1 MEMLRKVSTRTSLWG
16 SCLLSAL
23 MWEARRP
30 ADEQEWYYLLPAFLL
45 RCLGHTAKGNIPVW
59 DRGEWLRMTTN
70 WLGVLTSTSLPHPQG
85 ALEHG
90 AKSRRPK
97 GATSIPDP
105 SFVRKR
111 MTFLVN
117 TRKRLNE
124 SHRLSKLYLT
134 NNSGDHIFL
143 IEN

>member
-1 MEMLRKVSTRTSLWG
+1 MEMLRKVSTRTSLRG
-16 SCLLSAL
+16 SCLISAL

-30 ADEQEWYYLLPAFLL
+30 GDEQEWYYLLPAFLL

-59 DRGEWLRMTTN
+59 DGGEWLRMTMN
-70 WLGVLTSTSLPHPQG
+70 WPDVLTSTSLPHPQG
-85 ALEHG
+85 ALEYG
-90 AKSRRPK
+90 AKRSCPK
-97 GATSIPDP
+97 GATSISNP

-124 SHRLSKLYLT
+124 SRWLSKLYLT
-134 NNSGDHIFL
+134 NNSGDHIFQT
-143 IEN
+143 EN